1 MKFFSS
7 GISGL
12 IAKYAILMY
21 GKGGKITRNDC
32 PCDIDGICPYN
43 AQYSGDCEYWC
54 HYLDEPD
61 DTPDLS
67 NEDLEELYSC

>member
-1 MKFFSS
+1 M
-7 GISGL
+7 
-12 IAKYAILMY
+12 
-21 GKGGKITRNDC
+21 RNDC

-43 AQYSGDCEYWC
+43 AQYSSDCEYWC